1 MIDSK
6 PWEKKNILVLT
17 GSPRRNGN
25 SDRMADA
32 FIKGALSV
40 GHEVTKFETAK
51 KEIGGCKACKTC
63 WSKGKPCSFR
73 DDFDELAPLLEAA
86 DVIVF
91 STPLYW
97 FGFTAQIKSA
107 IDRMYAYIGKSCKRP
122 LKIKESLLLVCGADD
137 EMKIFDGIIATY
149 KEIAHYMKWED
160 KGVLAVPKVNEK
172 GDIGATDALV
182 KAEGYGKSLSA

>member
-1 MIDSK
+1 M
-6 PWEKKNILVLT
+6 EKKNILILT

-40 GHEVTKFETAK
+40 GHEVTKFETARK
-51 KEIGGCKACKTC
+51 TIGGCKACKTC
-63 WSKGKPCSFR
+63 WSNGKPCTFK
-73 DDFDELAPLLEAA
+73 DDFYELAPLLELA

-97 FGFTAQIKSA
+97 FSFSAQIKAA
-107 IDRMYAYIGKSCKRP
+107 IDKMYSYVGKSCKNP
-122 LKIKESLLLVCGADD
+122 LKIKECILLVCGADSD
-137 EMKIFDGIIATY
+137 MKIFNGIISTY

-160 KGVLAVPKVNEK
+160 KGVLAVPGVKEK
-172 GDIGATDALV
+172 GDIAATGALV
-182 KAEGYGKSLSA
+182 KAEEYGKSL

>member
-1 MIDSK
+1 M
-6 PWEKKNILVLT
+6 ERKNILVLT
-17 GSPRRNGN
+17 GSSRRNGN

-40 GHEVTKFETAK
+40 GCEVTKYEASR
-51 KEIGGCKACKTC
+51 KEIHGCIACKTC
-63 WSKGKPCSFR
+63 WSKGKPCSFQ
-73 DDFDELAPLLEAA
+73 DGFDELGPLLEAA

-97 FGFTAQIKSA
+97 FSFPAKIKAA
-107 IDRMYAYIGKSCKRP
+107 IDKMYAYVGKECKHP

-137 EMKIFDGIIATY
+137 DMKIFNGIIATY

-160 KGVLAVPKVNEK
+160 KGVLVVPKVNEK
-172 GDIGATDALV
+172 GDIEATDALM
-182 KAEGYGKSLSA
+182 KAEELGKSLL